1 MNRLAVM
8 VVGCLVLLV
17 LSIFLLRCLCL
28 SVRALWL
35 ASEFEQSDWRN

>member
-17 LSIFLLRCLCL
+17 LSVFLLRCIYF
-28 SVRALWL
+28 SVRALGL
-35 ASEFEQSDWRN
+35 SSEFEQGD